1 MLDRQR
7 YPFQS
12 YLGMPLLIAGN
23 LIGTIELASL
33 MKENYNESDLE
44 ILRLLSGQAA
54 IALNNALLY
63 QQELQRS
70 TELAGLANLAQSI
83 SVIRDPQ
90 DLYTRLVES
99 ITPLIQVEILG
110 FLVYDENRRILHGQ
124 IPILGIQSSVVEWYQ
139 TTIEPDSKA
148 EQILSGAQP
157 IVTEEATE
165 DPRLVTLELHH
176 FAQAASIHHAVFLP
190 LTSAGRTL
198 GYLLAATKRD
208 GSAFDQNDLRFL
220 SIIAGQSAPIIDNA
234 SLVQQA
240 RHRAQRAETLRRIAS
255 LTSSAATLEEIL
267 KYSVLDLGRLLQ
279 ADIAAIYL
287 LDENRGELRL
297 HRESIFGIAPEIAAQ
312 LAGIPNDSAD
322 FKLTITASQQQFLA
336 GDLLEDLD
344 APPVLRPLVDELH
357 IRSAID
363 VPLIARERGIGELVV
378 GSLRSDFFLRGDVQ
392 TVATSAGQLAAAIE
406 QTTLSSQTDES
417 LRERVDQMT
426 TLTRLG
432 RELNNTLDLKTLLQL
447 IFDEALRVTHADC
460 GSILLFELH
469 EPEKPAPGSPTAAG
483 NAEPK
488 VMRAVREHT
497 G

>member
-1 MLDRQR
+1 MAASLDLEATLRTILESVERLLPSDLLEITIWDTEDQQLVPYRLVGLPGVDRGLEKTSERYQADSGYSGYLISNRQPLMVKDVSTFRQVRPLLDRQR

-33 MKENYNESDLE
+33 MKESYNESDLE

-124 IPILGIQSSVVEWYQ
+124 IPILGIQPSVVEWYQ

-165 DPRLVTLELHH
+165 DPRLITLELHH
-176 FAQAASIHHAVFLP
+176 FAQAASIHNAVFLP

-220 SIIAGQSAPIIDNA
+220 SIIAGQAAPIIDNA
-234 SLVQQA
+234 ALVQQA

-279 ADIAAIYL
+279 ADIAAIYM

-297 HRESIFGIAPEIAAQ
+297 HRESVFGIAPEIAAQ
-312 LAGIPNDSAD
+312 SGKHTQRFARFQAHDHCQPTTVPGRR
-322 FKLTITASQQQFLA
+322 
-336 GDLLEDLD
+336 
-344 APPVLRPLVDELH
+344 PVGRF
-357 IRSAID
+357 
-363 VPLIARERGIGELVV
+363 
-378 GSLRSDFFLRGDVQ
+378 GS
-392 TVATSAGQLAAAIE
+392 
-406 QTTLSSQTDES
+406 
-417 LRERVDQMT
+417 
-426 TLTRLG
+426 
-432 RELNNTLDLKTLLQL
+432 
-447 IFDEALRVTHADC
+447 
-460 GSILLFELH
+460 
-469 EPEKPAPGSPTAAG
+469 AAG
-483 NAEPK
+483 LPPP
-488 VMRAVREHT
+488 
-497 G
+497 GG